1 MIWIYL
7 IILQVLFF
15 GGLLFFLKYVLT
27 RNISKATGRL
37 HELSKDYTAKE
48 EEAKLL
54 LQKAQQEAKSLLAKE
69 TQAAREV
76 KEKLIKEAQ
85 EQKEQIL
92 KEANQKGSEIAEK
105 AQRNADF
112 LRNELERKIDE
123 RAKEKVHA
131 LIQKVIPKDFLENI
145 HQRWVDDTETE
156 AFSLKHLKLPEKTK
170 EAKIASAFPLTDQ
183 QQGDLKKH
191 LKKRIGVDVALKAT
205 VDPSLIAGFVIT
217 IGSVVVDA
225 SLKYKIQKAM
235 RNS

>member
-1 MIWIYL
+1 MVWIYL

-15 GGLLFFLKYVLT
+15 GGLLFFLRFVLT

-48 EEAKLL
+48 EEAKQF

-69 TQAAREV
+69 TQAAGEV

-92 KEANQKGSEIAEK
+92 REARQKGVEIAEK

-123 RAKEKVHA
+123 CAKEKVQA
-131 LIQKVIPKDFLENI
+131 LIQKAIPKEFLQDV
-145 HQRWVDDTETE
+145 HQRWVDGSDRGVLD
-156 AFSLKHLKLPEKTK
+156 LKHLKLPDNTK
-170 EAKIASAFPLTDQ
+170 EATIISAFPLTDQ
-183 QQGDLKKH
+183 QQGNLTKKLKV
-191 LKKRIGVDVALKAT
+191 RMGTDVALKFK
-205 VDPSLIAGFVIT
+205 VDPSLIAGFVIA

-225 SLKYKIQKAM
+225 SLKYKIKKSMQE
-235 RNS
+235 